1 LPALPGLGAPELP
14 GLPLP
19 LFVLPAVTASMALV
33 FALAPAPD
41 PALAAFSEEEIL
53 FGL

>member
-1 LPALPGLGAPELP
+1 LPALPGLPP
-14 GLPLP
+14 P

-33 FALAPAPD
+33 FALAPAVD